1 MKRKCPMCNGSGV
14 RQEVVMSYDGERPV
28 DIKEVTCYRCHGVGY
43 VVRKD
48 KANDGSRKQNS

>member
-48 KANDGSRKQNS
+48 ENKSNEE

>member
-1 MKRKCPMCNGSGV
+1 MTRKCPICNGSGV
-14 RQEVVMSYDGERPV
+14 GQEVVTLRDEGEIPI

-48 KANDGSRKQNS
+48 EKKSDEE